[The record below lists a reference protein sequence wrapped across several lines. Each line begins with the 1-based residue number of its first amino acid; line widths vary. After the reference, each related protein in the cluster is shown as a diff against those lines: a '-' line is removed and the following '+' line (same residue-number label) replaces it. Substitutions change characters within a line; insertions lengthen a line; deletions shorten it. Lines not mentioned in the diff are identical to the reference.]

1 VQYIDLKNTFVVD
14 MYGVR
19 LRFED
24 KSVDDESR
32 VTRWVDPLAPGVRAA
47 KEKSAIHTS
56 DFRTTVHK
64 PAKREI
70 PVEKVTYRYLGLY
83 FCASSLFRD
92 QEDLDMRQFPRTF
105 HHYLTLF
112 SSLATG
118 LLIPSTFL
126 RHSCCS
132 DGIDITD

>member
-1 VQYIDLKNTFVVD
+1 MQYIDLKNTFVVD

-70 PVEKVTYRYLGLY
+70 PVEKVTYRYLCLY
-83 FCASSLFRD
+83 LCASSLFRD
-92 QEDLDMRQFPRTF
+92 QEDLDIFSHFPPSSHTF
-105 HHYLTLF
+105 QLVSHWSPDSIYVSSAFLLF
-112 SSLATG
+112 
-118 LLIPSTFL
+118 
-126 RHSCCS
+126 
-132 DGIDITD
+132 